1 MSYQD
6 STDPELQEY
15 CIWLSSNVIKA
26 SGGRHGGSGGSR
38 IEVERM
44 AKAYCGYPD
53 SDELHVADP
62 ADEVDRLL
70 ADPEISSLKS
80 LNGGRRS

>member
-1 MSYQD
+1 
-6 STDPELQEY
+6 
-15 CIWLSSNVIKA
+15 
-26 SGGRHGGSGGSR
+26 
-38 IEVERM
+38 M